1 VVALALGAMP
11 ARAATISLD
20 VLSPAIAGASFDV
33 AVVVTDLFAGRPATD
48 ALVGFGFDVT
58 VGDPSVVEFVD
69 ATEGP
74 LFDPLIVSPGTPM
87 VIGFST
93 NLLGIGPG
101 DVSGPLTLA
110 VLHFKALVAGLSGI
124 SVVGD
129 SFPDTGLVFAELPYE
144 SFNQS
149 VNVSAAAAAPEPA
162 SLVLFGTVLLG
173 IAFARRRSAR
183 TRR

>member
-1 VVALALGAMP
+1 
-11 ARAATISLD
+11 
-20 VLSPAIAGASFDV
+20 
-33 AVVVTDLFAGRPATD
+33 
-48 ALVGFGFDVT
+48 
-58 VGDPSVVEFVD
+58 
-69 ATEGP
+69 
-74 LFDPLIVSPGTPM
+74 M